1 MSEQR
6 DLEKLLKV
14 KYANMTG
21 LDKETQMLFKQLE
34 WGINL
39 GSNTMYLTYEIDTD
53 QLYSVMTRFDNFIQY
68 NDGKNDVN
76 LVISSYGGDVYA
88 MLGTIDYFNSLPVKV
103 NTHCVG
109 ACMSAAAVIL
119 ACGTGKRTMT
129 ENSTVMVHEGSAFE
143 VGKTSDVIKGADHM
157 KKLQTNIN
165 RILGNVTKKTQEFW
179 EDVSKQ
185 DTYLTAEEC
194 LEYGIVDE
202 IT

>member
-1 MSEQR
+1 MLER
-6 DLEKLLKV
+6 EVEKLLKV
-14 KYANMTG
+14 HSADMQG
-21 LDKETQMLFKQLE
+21 LDKKTQMLFKQLE

-68 NDGKNDVN
+68 DDGKKDKN
-76 LVISSYGGDVYA
+76 LVISSHGGDVYA

-103 NTHCVG
+103 NTHCIG

-143 VGKTSDVIKGADHM
+143 MGKTSDVLKGADHL

-165 RILGNVTKKTQEFW
+165 RILGDVTNKSQEFW

-185 DTYLTAEEC
+185 DTYLTSEEC

>member
-6 DLEKLLKV
+6 DLERLLKV
-14 KYANMTG
+14 NYANMNG
-21 LDKETQMLFKQLE
+21 LDEKTQILFKQLE

-53 QLYSVMTRFDNFIQY
+53 QLYAVMTRFDNFIKY
-68 NDGKNDVN
+68 NKDKDIN
-76 LVISSYGGDVYA
+76 LVLSSYGGDVYA
-88 MLGTIDYFNSLPVKV
+88 MLGTIDYFKTLPVKV

-119 ACGTGKRTMT
+119 ACGTGKRTMSR
-129 ENSTVMVHEGSAFE
+129 NSTVMVHEGSAFE
-143 VGKTSDVIKGADHM
+143 VGKTSDVLKGADHL

-165 RILGNVTKKTQEFW
+165 RILGKVTNKDQEFW
-179 EDVSKQ
+179 EEVSKQ
-185 DTYLTAEEC
+185 DTYLTADEC
-194 LEYGIVDE
+194 LEYGIIDE